1 MQSGAPIP
9 VGDIIHGQQYYDL
22 MVNNTDCYGS
32 PDTLECLRNVP
43 YGRFKYAMDISPNFL
58 SRQVKADASSTASSS
73 FIKSAGTCTCLAA
86 AC

>member
-9 VGDIIHGQQYYDL
+9 VGDIVDGQQYYDF
-22 MVNNTDCYGS
+22 MVNNTACYGS
-32 PDTLECLRNVP
+32 HDTLECLRNVP

-58 SRQVKADASSTASSS
+58 SRQVKADASLTASSS